1 MGSKVLTGINNFQ
14 SFIFLHLKVNSLY
27 KVSHLLTV
35 LNSSINFYIYLAKQ
49 GVSEL
54 RNLGLPIRDPEETE
68 MVRCFLAVK
77 GAALESEM
85 CDVCVLSSELKLTF
99 PLLIVNF
106 YHLIIV
112 IAIQPLYNTGSRQ
125 KNDIKYDCIVT
136 QLRALVSF

>member
-112 IAIQPLYNTGSRQ
+112 IAIQPLYN
-125 KNDIKYDCIVT
+125 I
-136 QLRALVSF
+136 

>member
-1 MGSKVLTGINNFQ
+1 MGSKVLTGTNNFQ

-49 GVSEL
+49 GVAEL

-77 GAALESEM
+77 GAAL
-85 CDVCVLSSELKLTF
+85 D
-99 PLLIVNF
+99 P
-106 YHLIIV
+106 
-112 IAIQPLYNTGSRQ
+112 
-125 KNDIKYDCIVT
+125 
-136 QLRALVSF
+136 